1 MKIQINPT
9 TIVEIEIKD
18 AIILDDN
25 SVFDEFDEFDYKQA
39 AKEFFNSFNNDS
51 CLAFTEALKQECE
64 NEIEES
70 KKSLERITVKYIA
83 FKIKDEQ
90 RREQIRKNIIKNTK
104 SF

>member
-9 TIVEIEIKD
+9 TIIEIEIKD
-18 AIILDDN
+18 AIVLDDD
-25 SVFDEFDEFDYKQA
+25 SVFDEFDYKQA

-51 CLAFTEALKQECE
+51 CLAFTEALKLECE

-70 KKSLERITVKYIA
+70 KKSLERITTKYIT
-83 FKIKDEQ
+83 FKTKDEQ
-90 RREQIRKNIIKNTK
+90 RREQISRNIIENTK